1 MPKPKKAKLADGAL
15 VIERRGFLAG
25 ALGAA
30 PAAALAGALPASAA
44 EGKTPVP
51 AGQAATARGS
61 LPPPPRDMDPPKG
74 GRLQTV
80 AYPGAD
86 FMMDVI
92 KSLDFEYVVAVPG
105 SAFRGLQ
112 EAIFSYGGNKSP
124 QWVTALHEDSSIG
137 MGHGYSK
144 MSGKPVLN
152 LVHGVVG
159 LAHAPMAIYNAFCDQ
174 VPICIIAGNTDDEG
188 QRRPNADWQ
197 HSAHDQGIMVRD
209 MTKWDDQPNSMQG
222 FSESMVRAYDIATTV
237 PRAPVLIVASGELME
252 NELPPEERKKLFI
265 PKLKERTSPQG
276 ESGAVR
282 EAAKWLVAAESPVI
296 IVDRYCRTQ
305 EGMNNLVKLA
315 ELLQAPVIDKG
326 GRMNFP
332 NRHPLCGSLGGG
344 ATLRQADVVI
354 CIEPSDIFGT
364 LYDVP
369 DIVDAKLVRKIKQ
382 DAKVINLGVS
392 TAGLTKSNFNAF
404 MRYAPADLVIPG
416 DGEATMPS
424 LIEAVGM
431 EITPAIKT
439 RLATRGQK
447 IADNHARQYEAAKRG
462 AAAGWDASPI
472 TTARLSMELWEQIKN
487 DDWAAGALSAG
498 LSGWPTAL
506 WDFTKNYQH
515 IGGQGGG
522 GLGYSSPAAVGAA
535 LANKN
540 NGRLNVAVVGDG
552 DFNMAPGVMWTASQQ
567 KLPMLMIVQ
576 NNGGY
581 YQEFMH
587 LERMAGQRSRGTDNG
602 SWGCT
607 FDHPTPLYAKLA
619 QGYGA
624 YAEGPISDPKDL
636 GPAIKRALAVVKKGE
651 PAFLDVVSQP
661 R

>member
-1 MPKPKKAKLADGAL
+1 MP
-15 VIERRGFLAG
+15 IERRNFLAG
-25 ALGAA
+25 ALGAGPA
-30 PAAALAGALPASAA
+30 VALAAALPARAAESETAAPPAAAAKGN
-44 EGKTPVP
+44 
-51 AGQAATARGS
+51 
-61 LPPPPRDMDPPKG
+61 LPPPPRDADPPKG
-74 GRLQTV
+74 RVQTV

-86 FMMDVI
+86 FMIDVL
-92 KSLDFEYVVAVPG
+92 KTLDFEYVVAVPG
-105 SAFRGLQ
+105 SSFRGLQ
-112 EAIFSYGGNKSP
+112 EAVFSYGGNKSP

-137 MGHGYSK
+137 MAHGYAK

-159 LAHAPMAIYNAFCDQ
+159 LAHTPMAIYNAFCDQ
-174 VPICIIAGNTDDEG
+174 VPIVIIAGNTEDEG

-209 MTKWDDQPNSMQG
+209 MTKWDDQPYSMQG

-252 NELPPEERKKLFI
+252 NELPPEDRKKLTI
-265 PKLKERTSPQG
+265 PKLKERNVPQG
-276 ESGAVR
+276 EMNAVR

-296 IVDRYCRTQ
+296 IADRYCRTPQ
-305 EGMNNLVKLA
+305 GMAQLVQLA

-326 GRMNFP
+326 SRCNFP
-332 NRHPLCGSLGGG
+332 NRHPLSASLGGG
-344 ATLRQADVVI
+344 ATLRQADVVL
-354 CIEPSDIFGT
+354 CIEPTDIFGT

-369 DIVDAKLVRKIKQ
+369 DIVDAKLVSRIKPG
-382 DAKVINLGVS
+382 AKVINLGLGQ
-392 TAGLTKSNFNAF
+392 TITKSNFNAF
-404 MRYAPADLVIPG
+404 MRYAPADLVIEG
-416 DGEATMPS
+416 DGEATLPW

-439 RLATRGQK
+439 RLGMRGQK
-447 IADNHARQYEAAKRG
+447 LSDNHARQFEAARKN
-462 AAAGWDASPI
+462 AANGWDASPI
-472 TTARLSMELWEQIKN
+472 TTPRLSMELWDQIRN
-487 DDWAAGALSAG
+487 EDWAAGALSPG

-506 WDFTKNYQH
+506 WDFTKSYQH

-535 LANKN
+535 LANKK
-540 NGRLNVAVVGDG
+540 NGRLNIAVVGDG
-552 DFNMAPGVMWTASQQ
+552 DFNMAPGVMWTAAQQ
-567 KLPMLMIVQ
+567 QLPMLLIVH

-607 FDHPTPLYAKLA
+607 FHHPDVAYAKLA
-619 QGYGA
+619 QGYGC
-624 YAEGPISDPKDL
+624 YAEGPISDPKEL
-636 GPAIKRALAVVKKGE
+636 GPAIKRALAVVRKGE
-651 PAFLDVVSQP
+651 PALLDVVSQA

>member
-1 MPKPKKAKLADGAL
+1 
-15 VIERRGFLAG
+15 
-25 ALGAA
+25 
-30 PAAALAGALPASAA
+30 
-44 EGKTPVP
+44 
-51 AGQAATARGS
+51 
-61 LPPPPRDMDPPKG
+61 
-74 GRLQTV
+74 
-80 AYPGAD
+80 
-86 FMMDVI
+86 
-92 KSLDFEYVVAVPG
+92 
-105 SAFRGLQ
+105 
-112 EAIFSYGGNKSP
+112 
-124 QWVTALHEDSSIG
+124 
-137 MGHGYSK
+137 
-144 MSGKPVLN
+144 
-152 LVHGVVG
+152 
-159 LAHAPMAIYNAFCDQ
+159 
-174 VPICIIAGNTDDEG
+174 
-188 QRRPNADWQ
+188 
-197 HSAHDQGIMVRD
+197 
-209 MTKWDDQPNSMQG
+209 
-222 FSESMVRAYDIATTV
+222 
-237 PRAPVLIVASGELME
+237 
-252 NELPPEERKKLFI
+252 
-265 PKLKERTSPQG
+265 
-276 ESGAVR
+276 
-282 EAAKWLVAAESPVI
+282 
-296 IVDRYCRTQ
+296 
-305 EGMNNLVKLA
+305 
-315 ELLQAPVIDKG
+315 
-326 GRMNFP
+326 MNFP
-332 NRHPLCGSLGGG
+332 NRHPLCASLGGG
-344 ATLRQADVVI
+344 TTLRQADVII

-392 TAGLTKSNFNAF
+392 TAGLTKSNFNGF
-404 MRYAPADLVIPG
+404 MRYAPADLVIPA
-416 DGEATMPS
+416 DGETTVPY

-447 IADNHARQYEAAKRG
+447 LADNHARQYEAAKRG

-472 TTARLSMELWEQIKN
+472 TTARLSMELWEQIK
-487 DDWAAGALSAG
+487 DDDFAAGAITNG
-498 LSGWPTAL
+498 LSFWPFAL
-506 WDFTKNYQH
+506 WDFNKNYQH

-522 GLGYSSPAAVGAA
+522 GLGYASPASVGAA
-535 LANKN
+535 LANKH

-552 DFNMAPGVMWTASQQ
+552 DYNMAPGVMWTAAQQ
-567 KLPMLMIVQ
+567 QLPMLMIVH